1 MTLLKFYYQL
11 FFRPKGLYSFLNK
24 YQSKG
29 LKLLDVGCGNDA
41 SFNIKSRF
49 PNLYYVGL
57 DIADYNLTKPNLAD
71 EYVIV
76 QRENFDKSI
85 RDFGK
90 IFDIVVSSH
99 NLEHCDDKY
108 ATLNSMLSVV
118 NKGGKIFL
126 AFPCEKSIHFPSRN
140 ITLNYYD
147 DSTHQQTPPV
157 YHDVLNILN
166 KNNFDIIFKTRSY
179 RPLFLII
186 LGFLQEPISRL
197 INRNLQGTW
206 ALFGF
211 ETIIWAQKR
220 N

>member
-1 MTLLKFYYQL
+1 MTLLKFYYQI
-11 FFRPKGLYSFLNK
+11 FFRPKGLFSFLNK
-24 YQSKG
+24 YHSQG

-49 PNLYYVGL
+49 PELYYVGL

-76 QRENFDKSI
+76 QKENFDKSI
-85 RDFGK
+85 RDFGN
-90 IFDIVVSSH
+90 IFNLVVSSH

-118 NKGGKIFL
+118 KKGGKIFL
-126 AFPCEKSIHFPSRN
+126 AFPCEKSINFPSRR
-140 ITLNYYD
+140 ITLNYFD
-147 DSTHQQTPPV
+147 DLTHQQTPPD
-157 YHDVLNILN
+157 YKIVLNILN
-166 KNNFDIIFKTRSY
+166 ENNFDIIFKTRSY
-179 RPLFLII
+179 RPLFLTI
-186 LGFLQEPISRL
+186 LGFLQEPLSRL

>member
-1 MTLLKFYYQL
+1 MTLLKFYYQI

-24 YQSKG
+24 YQFKGSKI
-29 LKLLDVGCGNDA
+29 LDVGCGNDA

-49 PNLYYVGL
+49 PDLYYVGI

-76 QRENFDKSI
+76 QKENFHKSI
-85 RDFGK
+85 HNLGN
-90 IFDIVVSSH
+90 IFDVVISSH
-99 NLEHCDDKY
+99 NLEHCDDRY

-118 NKGGKIFL
+118 KIGGKIFL
-126 AFPCEKSIHFPSRN
+126 AFPCEKSINFPSRR

-147 DSTHQQTPPV
+147 DLTHQQTPPD
-157 YHDVLNILN
+157 YKSVLNILN
-166 KNNFDIIFKTRSY
+166 ENNFDIIFKTRSY
-179 RPLFLII
+179 RPLFLTL
-186 LGFLQEPISRL
+186 LGFFQEPISRL
-197 INRNLQGTW
+197 MNLNFQGTW